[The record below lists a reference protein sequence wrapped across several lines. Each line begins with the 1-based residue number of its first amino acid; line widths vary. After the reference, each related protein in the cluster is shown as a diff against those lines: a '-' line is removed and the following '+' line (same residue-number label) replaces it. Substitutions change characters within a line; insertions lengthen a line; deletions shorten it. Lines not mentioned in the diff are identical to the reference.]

1 MLLLSIEHVVWM
13 ECSRISEP
21 EMLMESTEA
30 ISPVGPRLNNRA
42 IESVVRRDS
51 TRIIEPAACWGNSG
65 IVEKHKPGT
74 PFQ

>member
-13 ECSRISEP
+13 ECSRVSEP
-21 EMLMESTEA
+21 VVLMGSTVA

-42 IESVVRRDS
+42 IEPVVRRDS
-51 TRIIEPAACWGNSG
+51 IRVIEPAACWGNSG